1 MIQLVVWYNCNAVN
15 RDKSGLEEDEIMKC
29 DRCESKMFKAK
40 MVGAQFVEILLV
52 NKKKGI
58 FESEKRSTVS
68 CYVCPEC
75 SHIELVADHP
85 NDLQID

>member
-1 MIQLVVWYNCNAVN
+1 MIQLVVWYNCNAVD

-58 FESEKRSTVS
+58 FESE

-75 SHIELVADHP
+75 GHIELVADHP